1 MLQDLI
7 NIHATAAELVH
18 LSTQSMSN
26 AQQAAKFPL
35 NTTDTGSC
43 MPNKF
48 GPGQRM
54 IVAACILQYSDME
67 RFIPAKTS
75 I

>member
-7 NIHATAAELVH
+7 NIHATAELVH
-18 LSTQSMSN
+18 QYSVHEQRTTT
-26 AQQAAKFPL
+26 AKFPL
-35 NTTDTGSC
+35 NTTETAGSC

-67 RFIPAKTS
+67 KFIPAKTS